1 MIYLRQIALGRL
13 ISSSKSPLIIGHRGA
28 AALAPE
34 NTLAA
39 FALALR
45 EGADGVEFDVRLS
58 ADGVPVVIHD
68 ATLRRTAN
76 RRERVSSMAMAE
88 LENVDVGSWF
98 NRRFR
103 AHARDEYSSERLPS
117 LQQLFAALSGNSAWL
132 YLELKSDGEANPKLV
147 TRVAELINCYGFH
160 KRVIIESFT
169 LENLRFVKRIDHRIK
184 TAALFAPPREPM
196 SVLRGSSLIKRAL
209 AVGADEIAFH
219 YSAASQRNVSAACE
233 AGLEVVVWTVD
244 TPSWMRRAR
253 RLGIKGLITNRP
265 AEMLRARYASD

>member
-1 MIYLRQIALGRL
+1 L

-28 AALAPE
+28 PAVAPE

-39 FALALR
+39 FALALGD
-45 EGADGVEFDVRLS
+45 GADGVEFDVRLS

-76 RRERVSSMAMAE
+76 RRERVSAMVISE
-88 LENVDVGSWF
+88 LEQVDVGSWF

-103 AHARDEYSSERLPS
+103 ARARDEYSKERLPS
-117 LQQLFAALSGNSAWL
+117 LQQLFTAVTGNSAWL
-132 YLELKSDGEANPKLV
+132 YLELKSDGTANPKLV
-147 TRVAELINCYGFH
+147 RRVAELINCYGFCE
-160 KRVIIESFT
+160 RVIIESFT
-169 LENLRFVKRIDHRIK
+169 LENLQIVKGIDRRIK
-184 TAALFAPPREPM
+184 TAALFEPRREPM
-196 SVLRGSSLIKRAL
+196 SVLRGSRLIRRAL

-219 YSAASQRNVSAACE
+219 HSAANRRNVAAACE

-244 TPSWMRRAR
+244 TPSWIRRAR

-265 AEMLRARYASD
+265 AEMLRARSASD